1 MLVYVF
7 IRKKVEEM
15 KHLSQALQASISQH
29 VKTQE
34 RMLLTIEKLAESLQP
49 AVRQALSPVGQSVDS
64 ISLSSK
70 DSDGCA
76 TPAGTAFTFDR
87 HTKEL
92 ATNRKNIA
100 ITGPHQLSS
109 VISELDMLTGS
120 CKISVLSDMDP
131 LYPID
136 NLTGDPTK
144 RITAKIV
151 DPVISVPNNPY
162 AEALSN
168 ASSITFTAKAQIDAD
183 GQVAVLYISDCDA
196 NHG

>member
-1 MLVYVF
+1 
-7 IRKKVEEM
+7 M

-120 CKISVLSDMDP
+120 CKISVLSDTDRLYP

-136 NLTGDPTK
+136 NLTADPSK

-151 DPVISVPNNPY
+151 DSVISVPNNPY

-168 ASSITFTAKAQIDAD
+168 ASSITFTAKAQIDDD